1 MTIQEQYE
9 LLEKTV
15 RGYNPSADFAQI
27 RAAFEYAD
35 KCHEGQRRKAAS
47 PISSTPWRWRRSW
60 RRS

>member
-27 RAAFEYAD
+27 RAAFDYAD
-35 KCHEGQRRKAAS
+35 KCHEGQKRKSAATALNGS
-47 PISSTPWRWRRSW
+47 AST
-60 RRS
+60 